1 MDQQHPDRLRF
12 AQAIG
17 RHRYLIGFMA
27 VVGLLTG
34 LVFSALHP
42 TAYTARAT
50 VAFSA
55 PSCLVPGAICGG
67 PAFSAPVEIK
77 AGWLNVYP
85 RAVAVDQKAP
95 DVVTVT
101 ASGDSAAQAEAAAE
115 AADSSYVAYALSLSY
130 QGEQASAQVLSPPT
144 VSGGTVPPQR
154 LLGGALLGAL
164 AAALLGIIAALA
176 AAQTS
181 IDPRSPRRRVGADSH
196 PGLL

>member
-55 PSCLVPGAICGG
+55 SSCLVPGAICGG
-67 PAFSAPVEIK
+67 PAFAASAEIK
-77 AGWLNVYP
+77 AGWVVLYP
-85 RAVAVDQKAP
+85 GGVAVDQKAP
-95 DVVTVT
+95 DVVSLTAT
-101 ASGDSAAQAEAAAE
+101 ASTAAQAEAAVNA
-115 AADSSYVAYALSLSY
+115 AVDSYITTADSQSYLGDA
-130 QGEQASAQVLSPPT
+130 ASAQVLSPPT
-144 VSGGTVPPQR
+144 VSGGTASPQR
-154 LLGGALLGAL
+154 LLAGALFGAL
-164 AAALLGIIAALA
+164 AAGLLGLIAALA
-176 AAQTS
+176 GAQTS
-181 IDPRSPRRRVGADSH
+181 IDPRRSARRRISAVS
-196 PGLL
+196 